1 MSCPSS
7 VILVKWYSRIPLTM
21 LQDREASRSNEP
33 ETPMTPPPNAQD
45 PGKMDNDKLMSFFS
59 GLINKGTS
67 SATNSPRG
75 A

>member
-1 MSCPSS
+1 
-7 VILVKWYSRIPLTM
+7 M